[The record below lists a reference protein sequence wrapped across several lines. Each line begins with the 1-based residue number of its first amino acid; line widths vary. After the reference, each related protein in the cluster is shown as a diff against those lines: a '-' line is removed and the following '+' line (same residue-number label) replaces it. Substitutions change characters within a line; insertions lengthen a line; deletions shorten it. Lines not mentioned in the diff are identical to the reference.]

1 MREAQPA
8 LVEVRACHRDAPAA
22 RDQLLGRGIE
32 VRMVALAQRKD
43 AFGLHHGIAHDH
55 GDEADLVEADLVPQ
69 RDRFADLIDV
79 RAHDRAVRRV
89 ERRGRHP
96 ALEQA
101 NALERVVV
109 ARAPADVLV
118 RLPPRAVEGDDEKT
132 HVGIG
137 KRGDRVVVEQR
148 AVGDELDAQADAR
161 ERAHDLRKALVHRR
175 LEAGAQQDL
184 RADETLELAGKLG
197 RKHGARLVRHVT
209 DVTHPAAQV
218 AGERRLDLDQFRQ
231 VGKHSCQSAL

>member
-1 MREAQPA
+1 M
-8 LVEVRACHRDAPAA
+8 L
-22 RDQLLGRGIE
+22 
-32 VRMVALAQRKD
+32 
-43 AFGLHHGIAHDH
+43 AHDH
-55 GDEADLVEADLVPQ
+55 GDEADLVEAHLVPQ
-69 RDRFADLIDV
+69 RDRFADLVDI

-109 ARAPADVLV
+109 ARAAANMLV
-118 RLPPRAVEGDDEKT
+118 GLPPRAVEGHDEKT

-137 KRGDRVVVEQR
+137 KRGNRVVVEQR
-148 AVGDELDAQADAR
+148 AVGDELDARADAS
-161 ERAHDLRKALVHRR
+161 ERAHDLHKVFVHRR

-184 RADETLELAGKLG
+184 GAGETFEFFGKLG
-197 RKHGARLVRHVT
+197 RKYRAGLVWHVA
-209 DVTHPAAQV
+209 DVAHPAAQI

-231 VGKHSCQSAL
+231 VGKHFRQSAMSLPQPDPTRASVALTHLPQPPSRSRRAQ